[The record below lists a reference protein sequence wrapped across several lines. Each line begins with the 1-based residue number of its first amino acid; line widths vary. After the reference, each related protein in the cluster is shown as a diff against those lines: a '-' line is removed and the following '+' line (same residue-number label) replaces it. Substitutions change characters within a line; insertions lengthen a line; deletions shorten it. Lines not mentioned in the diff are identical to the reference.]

1 MIGELQNRPTPPW
14 GIGGREPTVAVESL
28 EPGDSVMLYTDGVTE
43 ARTADGKEFGI
54 EQLIDLT
61 DRHASEMAKPD
72 VMLRT
77 LVAHVRA
84 YQGGEDLSDDATLVL
99 VRWDGVPDH

>member
-1 MIGELQNRPTPPW
+1 
-14 GIGGREPTVAVESL
+14 
-28 EPGDSVMLYTDGVTE
+28 
-43 ARTADGKEFGI
+43 
-54 EQLIDLT
+54 
-61 DRHASEMAKPD
+61 MAKPD